1 MAGNAL
7 GVLEAGGGAAACWP
21 TVPGRPPRSV
31 MAPPPTFLTV
41 VGAGV
46 AGRVLLGPDAA
57 LAFCAT
63 GSLGATAVG

>member
-1 MAGNAL
+1 MAGEAL

-46 AGRVLLGPDAA
+46 AVGALFGPGEA

-63 GSLGATAVG
+63 GSLGATALG